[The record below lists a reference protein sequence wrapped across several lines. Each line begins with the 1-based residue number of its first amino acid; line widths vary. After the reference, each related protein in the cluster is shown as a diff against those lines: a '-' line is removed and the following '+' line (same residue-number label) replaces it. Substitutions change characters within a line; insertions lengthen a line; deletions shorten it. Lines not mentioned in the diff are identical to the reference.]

1 MIRPQSTDNRSSRG
15 SILLVDDE
23 PSILTL
29 LKIALQRSGR
39 RCREAPD
46 GAAALAVFWEHH
58 RDIDLIV
65 TDVHMPRLNGLSL
78 VKRAR
83 EIAPQIKV
91 VVQSG
96 GLDPA
101 ERKKVEELDV
111 TAFLEK
117 PYSASAMLT
126 CVEDILEQGK

>member
-1 MIRPQSTDNRSSRG
+1 MISPQPTDNASNAG

-23 PSILTL
+23 PSVLTL
-29 LKIALQRSGR
+29 LKAAFRAAGR

-65 TDVHMPRLNGLSL
+65 TDIHMPRLNGLSL

-83 EIAPQIKV
+83 EIVPEIKIIV
-91 VVQSG
+91 ASG

-101 ERKKVEELDV
+101 ERQKVEELRV

-117 PYSASAMLT
+117 PYSATMMVS
-126 CVEDILEQGK
+126 CVHQILDQS